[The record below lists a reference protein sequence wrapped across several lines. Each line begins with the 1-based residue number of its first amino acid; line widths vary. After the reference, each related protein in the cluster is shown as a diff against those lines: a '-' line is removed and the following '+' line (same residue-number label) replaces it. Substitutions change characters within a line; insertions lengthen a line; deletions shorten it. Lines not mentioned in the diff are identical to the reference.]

1 MSSSQSMLYSRLG
14 KDTFS
19 RAIGHDEVP
28 VDAVDQS
35 VRIQIS
41 LCVCVWG
48 GGGGGQP
55 NPLNPSAPANGLT
68 HLATTM

>member
-1 MSSSQSMLYSRLG
+1 MSSSQSMLYSRPG

-41 LCVCVWG
+41 LCVCVC
-48 GGGGGQP
+48 GGGGQP